1 MSARSDIALLD
12 ARANELLEKLN
23 SLESKQSWIKLQDAY
38 TKLRKTKNQEEA
50 GFLLE
55 EIGKLITEGNRER
68 EVWDEIR
75 ECISSKLK
83 SKTYEIERMKTLGA
97 FITIAQA
104 NTFVQALIAGVNEN
118 VRDEDVRRKIANS
131 LLKIINEYL
140 GQSGDIPLAQKFSGN
155 LVDE

>member
-1 MSARSDIALLD
+1 MEVEGRHTGLTRAMPRNSKTGRNMQVMPARLAERYEASITDGELMSARSDIALLD

-23 SLESKQSWIKLQDAY
+23 SLDSKQSWIKLQDAY

-75 ECISSKLK
+75 ECISSKL
-83 SKTYEIERMKTLGA
+83 
-97 FITIAQA
+97 
-104 NTFVQALIAGVNEN
+104 
-118 VRDEDVRRKIANS
+118 
-131 LLKIINEYL
+131 
-140 GQSGDIPLAQKFSGN
+140 
-155 LVDE
+155 